1 MLRNWYFRLMVSYFP
16 IVLLTFFI
24 IVSSSFLV
32 VNEISRTGT
41 EKADGIAT
49 EYVIDSLEQAAQ
61 DIETALSNEAVKNAA
76 YYSYLNRSEE
86 RDVKYGV
93 VRSLASLVKNNELID
108 SAYLYRA
115 SDGAVLTEN
124 GQISLDLFSDRPF
137 LEQAWDNRSFR
148 GWSPVR
154 TYKESANEPAV
165 KVITLYKS
173 APLPFGSEGLLV
185 VNVNLYGLET
195 MIGGMTNH
203 DLSFLRIADS
213 AGQQVYPPNNGEARA
228 DSGKVLTTASS
239 ESLGWTFKSGIQHS
253 QLFGWVSV
261 VSYVWIGIAVLTL
274 VAALLYVVW
283 ISKRNY
289 KPIQLMMSR
298 IQTLQFQSDRSPVK
312 MDDLSRIDRA
322 LEDLIHQSVDYEQQQ
337 RENLIIERRQ
347 LLFDLVNGGLSKQ
360 GNERIRKLRLLP
372 DEGEFVV
379 VAVRLNRHEEFCANN
394 TPSEQNMLKFALGNV
409 MQEVLRDNGLEG
421 WGEWLAP
428 DRMVYVLAST
438 PDRPDLKSRARAG
451 VTVAGEWIESHLRL
465 SLSFAIGS
473 VAGRWY
479 GVPSSYRD
487 ALAALNRRISIGHGF
502 MTDIDDVP
510 SEQQPEMFK
519 YMQLCADCVQDFRL
533 TNESWRDR
541 LDQIFREMEADAP
554 KDEDVHSLMRLL
566 LQTLGREL
574 KGLSDS
580 LRDCFEG
587 ELATKWADRLHS
599 ATSLTQMESL
609 SLEYLNEIYRTY
621 VSVSETKSY
630 RAMIAE
636 IRSYIQENFADPD
649 LSLKHLS
656 DRFQITGKYASYL
669 FKQEYDM
676 KFVDFLVAL
685 RMQHA
690 EHLLAESDE
699 TIQSI
704 AMQVG
709 YANSITFGRVFKRTV
724 GVTPGDYRKLKMIPS
739 NPI

>member
-1 MLRNWYFRLMVSYFP
+1 MLRSWYFRLMISYFP

-24 IVSSSFLV
+24 LVSSSYLI
-32 VNEISRTGT
+32 VNEISREETK
-41 EKADGIAT
+41 KADAATT
-49 EYVIDSLEQAAQ
+49 EYTIDNLERAAH
-61 DIETALSNEAVKNAA
+61 DIELALSNEAVKNPD
-76 YYSYLNRSEE
+76 YYAYLNQSDNRE
-86 RDVKYGV
+86 VKYSI
-93 VRSLASLVKNNELID
+93 VRSIAAFVKNNELVE

-124 GQISLDLFSDRPF
+124 GQIDLELFADRAF
-137 LEQAWDNRSFR
+137 LEQAWDNRTYR
-148 GWSPVR
+148 GWSPLR
-154 TYKESANEPAV
+154 TYQESATDQAAR
-165 KVITLYKS
+165 VITLYKS

-185 VNVNLYGLET
+185 VNVSMYGLET
-195 MIGGMTNH
+195 MIGSMTNH
-203 DLSFLRIADS
+203 SLSFLHIADS
-213 AGQQVYPPNNGEARA
+213 AGQVVYPRDNGVDAV
-228 DSGKVLTTASS
+228 DTGKVLTTARS
-239 ESLGWTFKSGIQHS
+239 ELLDWTFTSGLQHS

-261 VSYVWIGIAVLTL
+261 VSYVWVGVALLTL

-289 KPIQLMMSR
+289 KPIQLMMNR

-312 MDDLSRIDRA
+312 LDDLSRIDRA

-347 LLFDLVNGGLSKQ
+347 LLFDLVNGGLSAQ
-360 GNERIRKLRLLP
+360 ENERIRKLRLLP
-372 DEGEFVV
+372 EGGEFAV
-379 VAVRLNRHEEFCANN
+379 VAMRLNRYEEFCAVN
-394 TPSEQNMLKFALGNV
+394 TPGEQNMLKFALGNV
-409 MQEVLRDNGLEG
+409 MQEVLRGRELDG

-428 DRMVYVLAST
+428 DRMVYILSS
-438 PDRPDLKSRARAG
+438 PPSRSDLKPRIRESAAMAG
-451 VTVAGEWIESHLRL
+451 DWIETHLRL
-465 SLSFAIGS
+465 SLSFAVGS
-473 VAGRWY
+473 VAARWAEL
-479 GVPSSYRD
+479 PASYRD
-487 ALAALNRRISIGHGF
+487 ALAALNRTISIGHGPV
-502 MTDIDDVP
+502 TDIDDVP
-510 SEQQPEMFK
+510 SEQKPEMFQ
-519 YMQLCADCVQDFRL
+519 YMQLCAECVQEFRL
-533 TNESWRDR
+533 TNERWREC
-541 LDQIFREMEADAP
+541 LDQIFRQMEADAP

-566 LQTLGREL
+566 LQMLGREL
-574 KGLSDS
+574 KDLSGS

-587 ELATKWADRLHS
+587 AQASDWADKLAS
-599 ATSLTQMESL
+599 GTSLAQMRTL
-609 SLEYLNEIYRTY
+609 SLEYMNEIYRTY

-676 KFVDFLVAL
+676 KFVDFLVKL

-690 EHLLAESDE
+690 EHLLAETDD

-709 YANSITFGRVFKRTV
+709 YANSITFGRVFKRTA
-724 GVTPGDYRKLKMIPS
+724 GVTPGDYRKLRMTPS
-739 NPI
+739 SFI